1 MWWGDSERSTA
12 SYCPLSTTER
22 DPRQG
27 RDLLVSKE
35 SPSPPSLTLAPISTI
50 GVFKIP
56 YPPRDK

>member
-1 MWWGDSERSTA
+1 MRCWGSERCIA
-12 SYCPLSTTER
+12 SYCLLSTIER
-22 DPRQG
+22 DPCQG

-35 SPSPPSLTLAPISTI
+35 SPSPPSLTLAPISTL